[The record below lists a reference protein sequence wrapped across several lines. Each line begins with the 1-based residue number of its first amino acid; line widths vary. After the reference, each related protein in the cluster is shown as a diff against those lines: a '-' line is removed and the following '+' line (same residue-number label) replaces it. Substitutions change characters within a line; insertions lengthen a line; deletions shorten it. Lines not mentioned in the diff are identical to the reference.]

1 MIRSDRELLGAM
13 AGGENAAAAELWARM
28 APRMIGLARVIL
40 GIGGGRDDAAA
51 RDAVQGVF
59 VRLASAG
66 RAEAEGIR
74 DVWAYLA
81 SATRRAAM
89 NQGRGERRRVQRE
102 RGAARAEVM
111 VAWDGGDP
119 DLLDAV
125 ATAPEEDRELLAL
138 KHFAGLTFDQM
149 ALVLDEPRGTVAGRY
164 RCALERLS
172 VRLSGRKKEP
182 SHV

>member
-1 MIRSDRELLGAM
+1 MIRSDRELLRAM
-13 AGGENAAAAELWARM
+13 AGGEHAAAAELWARM
-28 APRMIGLARVIL
+28 APRMIGLARAIL

-51 RDAVQGVF
+51 RDVVQGVF
-59 VRLASAG
+59 VKLAAVG
-66 RAEAEGIR
+66 RVEAEGVR

-81 SATRRAAM
+81 SATRHAAM
-89 NQGRGERRRVQRE
+89 NEGRGERRRERRE
-102 RGAARAEVM
+102 RAAARGEVTA
-111 VAWDGGDP
+111 AWDGGDP

-172 VRLSGRKKEP
+172 VRLSGQSKEP